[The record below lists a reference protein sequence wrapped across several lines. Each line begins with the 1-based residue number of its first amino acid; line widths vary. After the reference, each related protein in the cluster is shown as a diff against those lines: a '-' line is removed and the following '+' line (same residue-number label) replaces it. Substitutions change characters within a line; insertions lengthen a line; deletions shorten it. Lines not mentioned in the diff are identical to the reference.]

1 MPESRGSLGQIVE
14 EHRLS
19 SSFERR
25 VVHSKWDS
33 QGFQEVTLDCGH
45 VITYIVAHPV
55 RETFLLCTEC
65 VHNYCATQPD
75 VPTPIYYWMS
85 EKRGVLRP
93 VIENYFA
100 GRCLSHEEVMILRAY
115 VRQWTQHQWLAEQGL
130 LDRLLE
136 ELELVKNNQEI
147 RVWLRRAHAHDVDP
161 F

>member
-1 MPESRGSLGQIVE
+1 MPESRGFVGQVVE

-25 VVHSKWDS
+25 VVHSRSDF
-33 QGFQEVTLDCGH
+33 QGFQEMTLDCGH
-45 VITYIVAHPV
+45 VITRSAERPTG
-55 RETFLLCTEC
+55 ETVLLCTEC
-65 VHNYCATQPD
+65 VHNYCATQPE
-75 VPTPIYYWMS
+75 VPPQIYYWMS

-93 VIENYFA
+93 VIENYLA

-115 VRQWTQHQWLAEQGL
+115 VRQWAQHQWLAEQGL
-130 LDRLLE
+130 LDRLLT

-147 RVWLRRAHAHDVDP
+147 RMWLRRAHGHEIDP